1 MRGHIRQRGKNSWAI
16 VVRVRDPKTG
26 KSKPHWHTVKGSR
39 KDAEKELTRILHQID
54 TNTYLTP
61 SKMTVAEY
69 LRKWLKRQEKRISA
83 NSLSANT
90 WRGYRTNVENHIIP
104 YLGDIRLIKL
114 RAADVDDLFSEY
126 LAEKDLSGTTLLYVF
141 RTLNKALNDAVKRE
155 EINRNPVAIIER
167 PRKGDIDIRVLQNIN
182 EVNLLKEAL
191 RETILYGPVMLILTT
206 GLRRGEALGLR
217 WCDLDFENRI
227 LRVKKQLT
235 HDPISRKIKL
245 TKLKTK
251 TSNKPLK
258 ISKFTAKLLQNRK
271 AEQEKE
277 RKFVGSG
284 WRNKDS
290 LVFTWPD
297 GRKINPIWF
306 SKAFKREVDRIG
318 LSGLTPKGLR
328 HSHATLLLGKNQN
341 PKLIQEELRHSQIH
355 VTMNTY
361 SHVLPPMQE
370 QLADCIDELFGE
382 I

>member
-16 VVRVRDPKTG
+16 VVRVRDPRTG
-26 KSKPHWHTVKGSR
+26 KNKQHWHSVKGSR

-61 SKMTVAEY
+61 SKVTVAEY
-69 LRKWLKRQEKRISA
+69 LRNWLSRQEKRIA
-83 NSLSANT
+83 TNTLSANT
-90 WRGYRTNVENHIIP
+90 WRGYRTNVEKHIIP
-104 YLGDIRLIKL
+104 FIGDIQLTKL
-114 RAADVDDLFSEY
+114 KPADVDDLFYEY
-126 LAEKDLSGTTLLYVF
+126 LVEKDLSGTTLLYVF

-155 EINRNPVAIIER
+155 EISRNPAMNIER
-167 PRKGDIDIRVLQNIN
+167 PQKGDVDTRVLQID
-182 EVNLLKEAL
+182 EVNILKEAL

-235 HDPISRKIKL
+235 HDPITRKIEL

-258 ISKFTAKLLQNRK
+258 ISKFTAELLQNRK
-271 AEQEKE
+271 SEQEKE

-284 WRNKDS
+284 WQNKDD

-297 GRKINPIWF
+297 GRKINPTWF